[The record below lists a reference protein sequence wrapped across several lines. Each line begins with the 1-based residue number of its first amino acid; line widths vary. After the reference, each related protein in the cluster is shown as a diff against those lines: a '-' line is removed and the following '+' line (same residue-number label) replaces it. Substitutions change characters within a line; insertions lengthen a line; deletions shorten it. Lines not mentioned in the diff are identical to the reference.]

1 MELTVIDRNGTTKT
15 RVKLTKKENEV
26 IKNDIPIY
34 LKAFNGK
41 FEKETARYFYY
52 IFDGDLIN
60 IKKGKKENDEKEK
73 I

>member
-1 MELTVIDRNGTTKT
+1 MEMTVIDKNGIEKT
-15 RVKLTKKENEV
+15 RIKLTKKENQIIE
-26 IKNDIPIY
+26 KDIPLY

-60 IKKGKKENDEKEK
+60 RKKCKDEEK
-73 I
+73 SG

>member
-1 MELTVIDRNGTTKT
+1 MELTVINKNGTSKT
-15 RVKLTKKENEV
+15 RVKLTKKENKIIE
-26 IKNDIPIY
+26 KDIDLY

-52 IFDGDLIN
+52 ILDGDLIN
-60 IKKGKKENDEKEK
+60 RKNGVNEKEK